1 MIKGQRKIAT
11 KKSTASH
18 KNLSSFCTLPMNL
31 QKVYLLD
38 KPCKGMVPVRIFLRP
53 DQLTEIA
60 RLGINVSQ
68 QFQDWLAANTEA
80 YQLLL
85 RKEADDDE
93 EELMELFYADEDNGD
108 KIDAD
113 VHK

>member
-1 MIKGQRKIAT
+1 MRKG
-11 KKSTASH
+11 KKNSTNS
-18 KNLSSFCTLPMNL
+18 KLPRSDICNLPLNL

-53 DQLTEIA
+53 DQLAEIV

-68 QFQDWLAANTEA
+68 QFQDWLAANCEA